1 MKKKKIA
8 AAAVSAVLLAAVSL
22 AMSSVSRSL
31 DDQNMAERWKGGELD
46 YAQVSVFYP
55 QRVHPYTERD
65 TESLRNTIKEKIK
78 EGAFR
83 PENEGAEIW
92 IDAWCSAVSV
102 SGVSRYNEDNGKTE
116 TVGSDYSVTGVG
128 GRFFE
133 FHPMKLING
142 NYIYESELDNHRAV
156 LDKQAAW
163 DMFSSFDITG
173 MNFILNGVKF
183 EVAGV
188 VDPGDNRNIKKAY
201 PAAPMIYIH
210 YSALEETMLD
220 DSLLCYEAVIPDPV
234 TNYARNI
241 ILENFGVNTMTETEN
256 DEDPEKK
263 LDVVIV
269 QNTDRYSVSKLWKGL
284 REFSSIAVSDR
295 SIAYPYWENAARM
308 TSVTME
314 ILFLLALV
322 SALLLFVI
330 CVSEICRLYAN
341 RKWHLKD
348 FLEDM
353 MYKYTY
359 KKRTSDY
366 ITSSADTGEKSRYDQ

>member
-1 MKKKKIA
+1 MKKRKIA
-8 AAAVSAVLLAAVSL
+8 AAVTSAVLLAVLSSV
-22 AMSSVSRSL
+22 MSSVSRSL

-55 QRVHPYTERD
+55 QSKSPYSETDAEN
-65 TESLRNTIKEKIK
+65 LRNTISEKLK

-92 IDAWCSAVSV
+92 KDAYSSVISV
-102 SGVSRYNEDNGKTE
+102 SSVSRYDESTGKTE
-116 TVGSDYSVTGVG
+116 TAGSDYSVAGVG
-128 GRFFE
+128 GSFFE
-133 FHPMKLING
+133 FHPLRLING

-156 LDKQAAW
+156 LDRQAAW
-163 DMFSSFDITG
+163 DMFSSFEITG
-173 MNFILNGVKF
+173 MKFILNGVEF

-188 VDPGDNRNIKKAY
+188 ADPGENRDIKKAY

-210 YSALEETMLD
+210 YSALEEAGLD
-220 DSLLCYEAVIPDPV
+220 TSLLSYEAVIPDPV

-241 ILENFGVNTMTETEN
+241 TLEHFGINTMTENET
-256 DEDPEKK
+256 DEAPEKK

-284 REFSSIAVSDR
+284 REFRLIAVSDR

-314 ILFLLALV
+314 ILFLSALV
-322 SALLLFVI
+322 LSLFLFI
-330 CVSEICRLYAN
+330 LCVSEICRLYAN

-366 ITSSADTGEKSRYDQ
+366 ITSPADTGEKSRYDQ